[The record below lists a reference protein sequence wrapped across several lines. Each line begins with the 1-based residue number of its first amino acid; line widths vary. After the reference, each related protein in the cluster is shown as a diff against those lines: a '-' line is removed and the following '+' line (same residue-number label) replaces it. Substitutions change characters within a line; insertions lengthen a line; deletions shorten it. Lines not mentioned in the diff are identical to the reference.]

1 MQAGRGD
8 RAVRVLGFAPDII
21 LRIMI
26 RRFAPTVLRTCRR
39 SCGLPCIPSN
49 SARSWTQLTT
59 RRSFLPEAPRPGR
72 PDCVQCASEDVTEGE
87 TVTRGL
93 GDTWLSAA
101 AAALLATA
109 AATTARAQEYPSKP
123 VVIVVPA
130 AVGGPTDTLAR
141 NLGVAM
147 GSALKQ
153 QMIIDNSGGAGG
165 IIGINK
171 AAKARPD
178 GYTVLLYHIGMSTS
192 PALYRKLP
200 YDTVN
205 DFEYIG
211 QVADVPMTLVAK
223 KEMSPKTF
231 GEFLAYAKANQGT
244 LTYANAGI
252 GSASYLCGLLF
263 MSTIQADF
271 TTVPYKGTG
280 PAMTDL
286 IGGRVDFMC
295 DQTTNTTPQIKAGTI
310 KVYGVTSS
318 VRVPSLPD
326 VPTLDEQ
333 GLKGFA
339 LVVWNGLFAPRRGT
353 PKPALDRLIGALQA
367 AVTDTAFRTRLADLG
382 AEPVAVGKATPES
395 LRILLRSE
403 IDKWGPIIRKTGV
416 YAD

>member
-1 MQAGRGD
+1 MK
-8 RAVRVLGFAPDII
+8 
-21 LRIMI
+21 
-26 RRFAPTVLRTCRR
+26 
-39 SCGLPCIPSN
+39 
-49 SARSWTQLTT
+49 
-59 RRSFLPEAPRPGR
+59 
-72 PDCVQCASEDVTEGE
+72 EGE

-93 GDTWLSAA
+93 GRTWLSAA
-101 AAALLATA
+101 AAALLTTA
-109 AATTARAQEYPSKP
+109 AAARAQEYPSKP

-130 AVGGPTDTLAR
+130 AAGGPTDTLAR

-147 GSALKQ
+147 GSALGQ

-178 GYTVLLYHIGMSTS
+178 GYTLLLYHIGMSTA

-223 KEMSPKTF
+223 KEMSQNTF
-231 GEFLAYAKANQGT
+231 GEFLAYDKANQST

-252 GSASYLCGLLF
+252 GSASYLCGLLL

-271 TTVPYKGTG
+271 TTVPSNGTG

-286 IGGRVDFMC
+286 IGGRVDLMC

-310 KVYGVTSS
+310 KVYGVTSNA
-318 VRVPSLPD
+318 RVPSLPD

-339 LVVWNGLFAPRRGT
+339 LVVWNGLFAPRGT

-367 AVTDTAFRTRLADLG
+367 AVTETAFRTRLADLG

-403 IDKWGPIIRKTGV
+403 IDKWGPIIRKKGV